1 MITCRMFIAAMLLT
15 DSYYFSWSFINSFAG
30 QVVATDT
37 LMSMEELLKRRVPPY
52 VALTTFGI
60 IVCAVVIQ
68 IPDSFLTQ
76 LERNRPLTDAQAGWA
91 YRLIAF
97 FAIVQI
103 VYGGFSVF
111 RIERVQAANARD
123 RALASMTPERMVTSL
138 SRTAAGM
145 VVLTLTYGLATIAI
159 TGLRGGFWLFPLLC
173 VAQAGWYYRE
183 IGQIA
188 GWRARQ
194 PALMDTGPDRGP
206 WKSPGPGHVPALARG
221 MRIVERD

>member
-1 MITCRMFIAAMLLT
+1 
-15 DSYYFSWSFINSFAG
+15 
-30 QVVATDT
+30 
-37 LMSMEELLKRRVPPY
+37 MEELLKRRVPPY
-52 VALTTFGI
+52 VALIAFGI
-60 IVCAVVIQ
+60 VVCAIVIQ

-97 FAIVQI
+97 FAVIQI

-111 RIERVQAANARD
+111 RIERVQAARAQD
-123 RALASMTPERMVTSL
+123 HALASMTPERIVTSL

-159 TGLRGGFWLFPLLC
+159 SGLRGGFWLFPVLAM
-173 VAQAGWYYRE
+173 AQGGWYYRE

-188 GWRARQ
+188 RWRSFQ
-194 PALMDTGPDRGP
+194 PTVVATDPDHGAWVP
-206 WKSPGPGHVPALARG
+206 PGPGHVPALARG
-221 MRIVERD
+221 MQVVERD